1 MAKVLL
7 IVACEMFVL
16 SLGADPS
23 VTSAPIAT
31 TSIATTSIATT
42 SIATTSMATTSMTTT
57 SISTSSIATTSKTI
71 PELCNTELLGS
82 LNDRTLALCTLVA
95 DWRVTPL
102 SSRGQFVVSDFY
114 AMHILDGSIV
124 SGCNIPFIGEWN
136 TDESS
141 EDRSDVFV
149 DRGALF
155 GGELIDDFKPTNA
168 AILWIDEDSNS
179 LLLGMNLTGVSTE
192 TGLLW
197 NSQT

>member
-31 TSIATTSIATT
+31 TSISIATT
-42 SIATTSMATTSMTTT
+42 SIATTSMTTT
-57 SISTSSIATTSKTI
+57 SIPTSSSSIATTSKTI

-155 GGELIDDFKPTNA
+155 GGELIDDFKPTN
-168 AILWIDEDSNS
+168 
-179 LLLGMNLTGVSTE
+179 
-192 TGLLW
+192 
-197 NSQT
+197 